1 MVISLRKAGMLV
13 LLALVLLL
21 GLLGWS
27 MKMGTP
33 PALPHHSS
41 IHSSHTLAWYC
52 PPPPRN
58 C

>member
-1 MVISLRKAGMLV
+1 MVISLRRTLMLV
-13 LLALVLLL
+13 LLALALLL

-27 MKMGTP
+27 MTMHAAP
-33 PALPHHSS
+33 VLPHHSS
-41 IHSSHTLAWYC
+41 VQSSHAVAWYC